1 MSTAFPQ
8 ATILGYP
15 RIGPNRELKR
25 ATEAYWKGALSS
37 EELARKVKDLR
48 SETYAHL
55 ASLGLDPKGY
65 AIPDSFS
72 LYDQVLDT
80 AVTVGAVP
88 QRYDDLDDLD
98 LYFALA
104 RGTDDLSALE
114 MTKWFDTNYHY
125 LVPEVGPYTEF
136 AISDASKLEEFV
148 RAREEGFNVRPT
160 LVGPVTFLAL
170 SKAAEGAP
178 EGWSPIAL
186 TEKLTHTYQ
195 ELLTSFANAGVEWVQ
210 FDEPA
215 LTSDNLDVTKE
226 ELVALAKDVW
236 TSLSEGE
243 DRPNLLVTLPY
254 GNGEAAATALAQTN
268 IEAIQVDF
276 KRTPSLPKD
285 VTDALKGK
293 TLVAGVI
300 EGRNIWRAD
309 LECAVNQLAG
319 LQAAGLTDISACTA
333 TSLQHVP
340 ISVEAETWNDPA
352 LNAAL
357 HEWLAFADE
366 KVSEV
371 VALGHGL
378 AEGWDTL
385 DIQIASSNAAKE
397 LRRTFPGVVRDDVR
411 ARTEGAG
418 EDDVRREATAERQ
431 AAQAAALN
439 LPPLPTTTIGSF
451 PQTTKIRK
459 ARAAH
464 ARKEISDEQYEDA
477 MKEEIASVIALQEDI
492 GLDVLVHG
500 EAERNDMVQYFAEL
514 LDGYAATKN
523 GWVQSYGTRCTRP
536 SILWGDVA
544 RPEAMTVGW
553 TSYADSLTDKH
564 VKGMLTGPTTMIA
577 WSFPREDLG
586 FGEVAA
592 QIGLAL
598 RDEVADLQ
606 DAGIRVIQVDE
617 PALRELLPLD
627 AAKHQQYLDE
637 AVRAFR
643 LATSGADVGTQI
655 HTHLCYSEFGQIL
668 NAILDLNADVTSIE
682 AARSRME
689 LLGDLDDT
697 DFHRGL
703 GPGIWDIH
711 SPRVPEVEELVE
723 LLEAASESVEPELL
737 WSNPDCGLKTRDYEE
752 TVASLK
758 NLVEATR
765 IVREGQRAS

>member
-1 MSTAFPQ
+1 MSTAFPT

-25 ATEAYWKGALSS
+25 ATENYWKNEISA
-37 EELARKVKDLR
+37 EELHRTVENLR
-48 SETYAHL
+48 TETYVHL

-88 QRYDDLDDLD
+88 QRYDALEGLD

-104 RGTDDLSALE
+104 RGTDDLGALE

-125 LVPEVGPYTEF
+125 LVPELGPHTEF
-136 AISDASKLEEFV
+136 AISDTSKLEEFV
-148 RAREEGFNVRPT
+148 RAREAGFTVRPT

-170 SKAAEGAP
+170 SKAGEGAP
-178 EGWSPIAL
+178 ADWSAL
-186 TEKLTHTYQ
+186 ELIDKLVETYR
-195 ELLTSFANAGVEWVQ
+195 ELLASFDNAGVEWLQ

-215 LTSDNLDVTKE
+215 LTSDNLGAARV
-226 ELVALAKDVW
+226 ELVTLAKKVW
-236 TSLSEGE
+236 AELSGVER
-243 DRPNLLVTLPY
+243 RPRLLVTLPY
-254 GNGEAAATALAQTN
+254 GNGTEAAAALSSTDV
-268 IEAIQVDF
+268 EAVQLDLR
-276 KRTPSLPKD
+276 RTP
-285 VTDALKGK
+285 ALEPELVGALSSK

-309 LECAVNQLAG
+309 LSGAVDQLRA
-319 LQAAGLTDISACTA
+319 LQAGGSGNLSACTA

-340 ISVEAETWNDPA
+340 ISVEGESWADPA
-352 LNAAL
+352 LNEAL
-357 HEWLAFADE
+357 HQWLAFADE
-366 KVSEV
+366 KVAEV
-371 VALGHGL
+371 VAVGRGL
-378 AEGWDTL
+378 TEGWGTL
-385 DIQIASSNAAKE
+385 DVQIEASDAAKE

-411 ARTEGAG
+411 TRTEGAD
-418 EDDVRREATAERQ
+418 EDDVRRETTAERQ

-464 ARKEISDEQYEDA
+464 ARGHISDAQYEDA

-544 RPEAMTVGW
+544 RPAPMTVGW
-553 TSYADSLTDKH
+553 TSYADSLTDRQ

-577 WSFPREDLG
+577 WSFPREDLP
-586 FGEVAA
+586 FGQVAA
-592 QIGLAL
+592 QIGFAL
-598 RDEVADLQ
+598 RDEVEDLEN
-606 DAGIRVIQVDE
+606 AGIRIIQVDE

-627 AAKHQQYLDE
+627 SAQHQQYLDE
-637 AVRAFR
+637 AVHAFR
-643 LATSGADVGTQI
+643 LATSNVDTSTQI

-711 SPRVPEVEELVE
+711 SPRVPEVAELVE
-723 LLEAASESVEPELL
+723 LLEAASVSVEPHLL

-752 TVASLK
+752 TVASLR
-758 NLVEATR
+758 NLVEATQ
-765 IVREGQRAS
+765 IVRETVGA